1 MRGFVI
7 GADAVFAH
15 PVQNGCADTVGA
27 VRLDAAV
34 CDRNDRVRFSGE
46 EARDGLSVLL
56 LHGELH
62 LVPIAVDLFRAGD
75 GQGRE
80 RLAADACQAIIDV
93 RALEFQFLR
102 IVHMPQRAA
111 AASWKIGTVRL
122 HAVRRRLLHTQQF
135 RKTAER
141 PMCAMRI
148 LHTSPGSAPGT
159 NTTCPSTRAI
169 PVPSAVAVSIVTCS
183 VSPRLHSFMAAWN
196 VSRETFIPPS
206 KVHRWSN
213 QWYRDA

>member
-135 RKTAER
+135 RKNRRTPDVYNTDFTHLARQCTWYEHDLSVYAR
-141 PMCAMRI
+141 NTGSVCGCSLDCHLQRLAAFAF
-148 LHTSPGSAPGT
+148 LHGCVECFT
-159 NTTCPSTRAI
+159 
-169 PVPSAVAVSIVTCS
+169 
-183 VSPRLHSFMAAWN
+183 
-196 VSRETFIPPS
+196 
-206 KVHRWSN
+206 
-213 QWYRDA
+213 

>member
-1 MRGFVI
+1 M
-7 GADAVFAH
+7 
-15 PVQNGCADTVGA
+15 
-27 VRLDAAV
+27 

-62 LVPIAVDLFRAGD
+62 LVPIAVGLLCAGN

-111 AASWKIGTVRL
+111 AAFGKIRAIRL
-122 HAVRRRLLHTQQF
+122 YAVRRRLLHAQKLGKDRRASDVRNADSAQF
-135 RKTAER
+135 ARQRTGHEHDLSVDTGDAR
-141 PMCAMRI
+141 PVHGRGFDCHLKRI
-148 LHTSPGSAPGT
+148 A
-159 NTTCPSTRAI
+159 AF
-169 PVPSAVAVSIVTCS
+169 VF
-183 VSPRLHSFMAAWN
+183 LHSCVECF
-196 VSRETFIPPS
+196 T
-206 KVHRWSN
+206 
-213 QWYRDA
+213 